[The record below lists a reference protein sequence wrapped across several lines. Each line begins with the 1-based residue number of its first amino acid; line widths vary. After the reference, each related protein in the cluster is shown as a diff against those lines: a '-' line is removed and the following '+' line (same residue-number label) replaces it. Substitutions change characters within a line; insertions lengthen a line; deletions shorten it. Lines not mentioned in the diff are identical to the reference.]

1 MIQFK
6 EIVLTAKHLQNNIF
20 RENAYLL
27 LACFWI
33 LYLEKI
39 CISCTKYVLLNNI
52 LFTTKII
59 VFQN

>member
-39 CISCTKYVLLNNI
+39 CISCTKYVLL
-52 LFTTKII
+52 
-59 VFQN
+59 